1 MDLKENKTLAA
12 IVGVMVV
19 GGIGLAVVLFM
30 TYSGYS
36 ASLEQYNTASNG
48 LAALQGAKLFPSK
61 EHVEE
66 RETAV
71 AEYEAAVGR
80 LGGVLLKLQEPVK
93 PLTATEFQPR
103 LKAAIS
109 ETRQMADSV
118 KAKLPKEF
126 AFGFD
131 KYTTSLPKNDEVAAQ
146 LADYLAAAGAV
157 TNLMIQSGVESIDSF
172 DRSSL
177 VIEGDAPAPKPTPAK
192 VTKKPAKGPKGKN
205 AAATSKA
212 PPVKEVAQ
220 ALERRTVTVTLTT
233 DQGALQNLMN
243 GLASP
248 SKMVHFTVVRQL
260 RIDNQKQ
267 EGPVRGSLGKVELD
281 NAGGTVPGFPKVD
294 ETGATAAT
302 APAPAATAPA
312 GTAPKDKSKV
322 IEPVKPGAKDS
333 QPVFGEEKLLV
344 YLEIDLVRFLEPA
357 PSEAAAK

>member
-19 GGIGLAVVLFM
+19 GGIALAVLLYM
-30 TYSGYS
+30 AYSGYS
-36 ASLEQYNTASNG
+36 NSLEQYNTASNG

-61 EHVEE
+61 EHVAE

-71 AEYEAAVGR
+71 AEYEEAVGK
-80 LGGVLLKLQEPVK
+80 LGGVLLALQPPVK

-103 LKAAIS
+103 LKAAIN
-109 ETRQMADSV
+109 ETRQMAEPL
-118 KAKLPKEF
+118 KTKLPKEF

-146 LADYLAAAGAV
+146 LADYLAAASAV
-157 TNLMIQSGVESIDSF
+157 TNLMIQSGVDSIDSF
-172 DRSSL
+172 ERSSL
-177 VIEGDAPAPKPTPAK
+177 AIEGDAPAPKPPVK
-192 VTKKPAKGPKGKN
+192 EVKKPAKAPKGKKG
-205 AAATSKA
+205 AAATKA
-212 PPVKEVAQ
+212 SPVKEVAQ

-267 EGPVRGSLGKVELD
+267 EGPVRGSLAKIEQQ
-281 NAGGTVPGFPKVD
+281 AAPTPGFLPTD
-294 ETGATAAT
+294 DTGAVAQ
-302 APAPAATAPA
+302 PAASQPA
-312 GTAPKDKSKV
+312 GAAPKDKSKV

-357 PSEAAAK
+357 SDATK